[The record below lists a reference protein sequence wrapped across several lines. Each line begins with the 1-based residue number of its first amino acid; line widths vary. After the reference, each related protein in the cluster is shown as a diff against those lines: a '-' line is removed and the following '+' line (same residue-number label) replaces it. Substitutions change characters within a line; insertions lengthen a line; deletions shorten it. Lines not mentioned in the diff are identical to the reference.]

1 MLPYNAYLPIDV
13 WTNPTDQPKS
23 FGTCGQ
29 HIDNIKSNVIN
40 KLSTLFGFSPTTSTG
55 TAIGIKYLKK
65 QEIFVWVKSVN

>member
-1 MLPYNAYLPIDV
+1 MLPYKAYLPIDV

-40 KLSTLFGFSPTTSTG
+40 MLSTLFGFSPTTSTG
-55 TAIGIKYLKK
+55 TTIGRASPKFPYFR
-65 QEIFVWVKSVN
+65 Q